1 MSLTRDTDLAQ
12 RTVALFRGARE
23 GEPFLFGVLIAL
35 PIRRYDDGS
44 ALRTV
49 LRIRCA

>member
-12 RTVALFRGARE
+12 RTVALFGGARE

-35 PIRRYDDGS
+35 PDQEVRRWKCFMHGAAD
-44 ALRTV
+44 
-49 LRIRCA
+49 